1 MTLSALFLIAIFQS
15 ASADQFKIFVTGDGR
30 AEYPDPTDPA
40 HLSPRPED
48 QKGINQCTIKDIADE
63 IVKVRPDVV
72 LWTGDIVNVNYRAG
86 SEASAKSKF
95 FKDGIDAWFEAMAP
109 VYQKQIKVLATRGN
123 HEVVWYDQNYN
134 PHPIDN
140 AEKIWKDAFSET
152 RVLPEETVFDP
163 KHLSFCYA
171 RGPVLLIGLDQYED
185 EYDEHDVNQQWLEEV
200 LSRNKTEWKKRF
212 IFAFGH
218 EAAFATSTRH
228 PASDTLAALPDER
241 DKMLKALNDAGTK
254 VYLCGH
260 DHFYD
265 RMRVRWAKGGY
276 KMWQIV
282 AGTAGAPFYAK
293 ADYPAEKDWRL
304 ERQRHFDFVY
314 GYVLITVE
322 GTKATLEFKGR
333 NLCGYATMDSFDYTV
348 NAP

>member
-15 ASADQFKIFVTGDGR
+15 ASAGPFKIFVTGDGR
-30 AEYPDPTDPA
+30 ADYPDPTDPA

-48 QKGINQCTIKDIADE
+48 QKGINQCTMKDIADE
-63 IVKVRPDVV
+63 IVKVHPDIV
-72 LWTGDIVNVNYRAG
+72 LWTGDIVNVNYKIG
-86 SEASAKSKF
+86 SDSEKSKF

-134 PHPIDN
+134 PYPIKD
-140 AEKIWKDAFSET
+140 AEKIWKDAFSGSHAF
-152 RVLPEETVFDP
+152 PKQTVFDD
-163 KHLSFCYA
+163 KQLSFYYCQ
-171 RGPVLLIGLDQYED
+171 GPVLLIGLDEYEKT
-185 EYDEHDVNQQWLEEV
+185 YDEHQVNRQWLEGV
-200 LSRNKTEWKKRF
+200 LNDNQTKWKERF

-228 PASDTLAALPDER
+228 PAKDTLAAHSEER
-241 DKMLKALNDAGTK
+241 DKMCEALSNAGAQ

-265 RMRVRWAKGGY
+265 QMLVTWTKGPCTMRQV
-276 KMWQIV
+276 V
-282 AGTAGAPFYAK
+282 AGTAGAPFYPK
-293 ADYPAEKDWRL
+293 TDYPPENDWTLKR
-304 ERQRHFDFVY
+304 ERHFDFVY

-322 GTKATLEFKGR
+322 GTKATIEFKGR